1 MFHPLWVPLASVGR
15 RRWWRLCPHA
25 RSLTT
30 YITIANCSTVST
42 VGEQTNLQ
50 INPPRSRSH
59 SPTCVSEIQVNSKK
73 HVGHKKE
80 SLHNKRKVTFK
91 QDGPHI
97 LPRQTGHYGQ
107 QNILRQ

>member
-1 MFHPLWVPLASVGR
+1 MVPEKAISDERIVTGNLDFEDIVR
-15 RRWWRLCPHA
+15 EH
-25 RSLTT
+25 
-30 YITIANCSTVST
+30 
-42 VGEQTNLQ
+42 TNIQ

-91 QDGPHI
+91 QDGPHVYPDRPDI
-97 LPRQTGHYGQ
+97 MVNRIT
-107 QNILRQ
+107 

>member
-1 MFHPLWVPLASVGR
+1 MNQQVK
-15 RRWWRLCPHA
+15 
-25 RSLTT
+25 
-30 YITIANCSTVST
+30 TVAT
-42 VGEQTNLQ
+42 LRECVGEQTNLQ
-50 INPPRSRSH
+50 INPPRSRSCPLSDSDPKSQH
-59 SPTCVSEIQVNSKK
+59 PCVGTLERHRSCSPTCVSEIQVNSKK

-107 QNILRQ
+107 QNNLRQ

>member
-1 MFHPLWVPLASVGR
+1 MYVKLQTDHVAR
-15 RRWWRLCPHA
+15 R
-25 RSLTT
+25 SM
-30 YITIANCSTVST
+30 NQQVKTVAPSREC

-50 INPPRSRSH
+50 INPPWSRSH
-59 SPTCVSEIQVNSKK
+59 SPTCVSEIQVSSKK

-107 QNILRQ
+107 QNNLRQYDRQ

>member
-1 MFHPLWVPLASVGR
+1 VA
-15 RRWWRLCPHA
+15 
-25 RSLTT
+25 
-30 YITIANCSTVST
+30 

-80 SLHNKRKVTFK
+80 SLHNKRKRLHSNKMDLTFY
-91 QDGPHI
+91 QDRPDMMVNRI
-97 LPRQTGHYGQ
+97 T
-107 QNILRQ
+107 